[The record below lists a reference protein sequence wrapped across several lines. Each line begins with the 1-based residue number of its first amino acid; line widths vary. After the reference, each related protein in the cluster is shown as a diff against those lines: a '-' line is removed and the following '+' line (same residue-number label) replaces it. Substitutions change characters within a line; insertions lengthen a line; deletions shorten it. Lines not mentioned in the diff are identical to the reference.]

1 MFEGH
6 LIFDTLPVQ
15 TLLGPKHH
23 ESHVG
28 GELVFEH
35 FVGPLHHLP

>member
-1 MFEGH
+1 MFERH

-15 TLLGPKHH
+15 TLLGLKHQ

-28 GELVFEH
+28 GELVYEH
-35 FVGPLHHLP
+35 FVGLLHHLP